1 MTLRSRLALFF
12 NIRTSAALNEVEDPR
27 EVLDYAV
34 GQQRAQL
41 RIVKRG
47 LIEVAAAR
55 RQLERQADR
64 MRTRVT
70 RHEEQARQALRSSR
84 EDLARAALERKQSTL
99 VEIRGVE
106 EQLADL
112 AREEDRLQRVDQQ
125 MSQRVERFRLHRTVV
140 SARYSAAEAQVGV
153 GEALAGIV
161 GDEETELVLAI
172 ERSEEKVERLH
183 ARAIAIDALTD
194 TGVLHAGI
202 AADEDAIQRELD
214 AIGSKEVVDAEL
226 EALKRSL
233 ESEDPSA

>member
-106 EQLADL
+106 DQLADL

-194 TGVLHAGI
+194 TGVLHVGI
-202 AADEDAIQRELD
+202 ASDEDAIQRELD